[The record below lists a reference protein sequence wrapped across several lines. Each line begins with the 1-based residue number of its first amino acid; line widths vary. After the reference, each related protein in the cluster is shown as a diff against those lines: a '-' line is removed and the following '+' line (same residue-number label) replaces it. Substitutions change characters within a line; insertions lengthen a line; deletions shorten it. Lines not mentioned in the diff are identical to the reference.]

1 MNRPIFIIVIGYII
15 GIIWGLYLQRSIVPF
30 YFILLMIY
38 IIIKLPYYKKKF
50 KIFSIKRYFR
60 YIKIIFQLNIILT
73 IIISSLISNII
84 IKYKNSK
91 YDNLYK
97 GIENLEVTGIVVSNK
112 VEKEYYNRYK
122 IKVIEGKLKNTYL
135 YINSKEE
142 LEYGDK
148 VDVNGEFIEP
158 SKARNYKGF
167 DYKEYLKTLKIYGTV
182 KAENIKVLE
191 KNKANIVMQ
200 ISNRIFMKIKETI
213 KSTYSEKNAKIV
225 MGVMLGYTDEIDEET
240 KQDFS
245 NSNISHV
252 LAVSGMHISYIIILV
267 TNSTKKL
274 FGKRQSKIISSIV
287 LLIYMF
293 ITGFSISV
301 VRASIMGILSCMS
314 FIVYRKSDTL
324 NNISISAL
332 IILINNPY
340 SLTSL
345 SFLLTYGGT
354 LGIIYFEPI
363 VEKILTS
370 IKIRNRKWKY
380 VFFRIQ
386 RKCKN
391 IIEIISISISA
402 QVVITPIMA
411 LNFNSIGIGF
421 ILTNLMLSY
430 IIGIIV
436 MGGFIQIL
444 ISMISI
450 NAGIAIAKI
459 IEIPVYGILLISKIS
474 FGNFKIVTPDL
485 YQVIVYYIVI
495 FLFRIFYQI
504 FRSKDCS
511 PTQKRVKNT
520 IYLLRYK
527 LRPYFS
533 KIIVVCLFII
543 LLICGIKKIPRALR
557 VYFIDVGQGDST
569 LIVTPNNK
577 TILIDGGGSKT
588 YDVGKNTL
596 EPYLLDR
603 KIKKIDYAIISHYDQ
618 DHCDGVLYV
627 LQNMK
632 VENIIIGRQ
641 IKDSDNYNKFI
652 KIIKEKSINVH
663 IVNSGKRLN
672 IEKKLYFD
680 ILWPDMDEKINE
692 NVLNN
697 NSLICKLVYKDFSML
712 FTGDIE
718 EITEKA
724 ILKKYK
730 ESKLLKS
737 TILKVAHHGSKT
749 SSSKEFINA
758 VQPQIALI
766 GVGSTNKF
774 GHPSDITIERLKA
787 INCKIY
793 RTDKDGEISISVDN
807 NKMVIFKKLE
817 CIKNT
822 ILVNN

>member
-15 GIIWGLYLQRSIVPF
+15 GIIWGIYLQVSIIPF
-30 YFILLMIY
+30 YFLLLLIY
-38 IIIKLPYYKKKF
+38 IIIKLPYHKRKF
-50 KIFSIKRYFR
+50 RIFSIKRYFR
-60 YIKIIFQLNIILT
+60 YIKLIFKLNIIFA

-84 IKYKNSK
+84 IKYSENK
-91 YDNLYK
+91 YENLYK
-97 GIENLEVTGIVVSNK
+97 CIENLEITGIVVSNK
-112 VEKEYYNRYK
+112 EEKEYYNRYK
-122 IKVIEGKLKNTYL
+122 IKVIEGKFKNTYL
-135 YINSKEE
+135 YINSEKE
-142 LEYGDK
+142 LIYGDK
-148 VDVNGEFIEP
+148 ININGEFIEP

-167 DYKEYLKTLKIYGTV
+167 NYKEYLKTLKIYGTV
-182 KAENIKVLE
+182 KAKDIKVLE

-200 ISNRIFMKIKETI
+200 ISNRIFVKIKDII
-213 KSTYSEKNAKIV
+213 KSTYSEKIAKIII
-225 MGVMLGYTDEIDEET
+225 GIMLGDTGEIDAET

-274 FGKRQSKIISSIV
+274 FGKRQSKIIASIV
-287 LLIYMF
+287 LAIYMF

-354 LGIIYFEPI
+354 LGIIYFNKTIEN
-363 VEKILTS
+363 ILKS

-380 VFFRIQ
+380 IFLKIQ

-391 IIEIISISISA
+391 IIEVISVSISA
-402 QVVITPIMA
+402 QIIIAPIIA

-430 IIGIIV
+430 IIGIIII
-436 MGGFIQIL
+436 GGFIQIL
-444 ISMISI
+444 ISMFSI
-450 NAGIAIAKI
+450 NIGIAIAKI
-459 IEIPVYGILLISKIS
+459 IEIPVYGIILISKIKI
-474 FGNFKIVTPDL
+474 GNFKIVTPDL
-485 YQVIVYYIVI
+485 YQVIVYYIVVW
-495 FLFRIFYQI
+495 LFRFLYQI
-504 FRSKDCS
+504 FHSKNCNT
-511 PTQKRVKNT
+511 TQKRIKNT
-520 IYLLRYK
+520 IYLVKYK

-533 KIIVVCLFII
+533 KIVIVLFII
-543 LLICGIKKIPRALR
+543 VLLLFNLKKIPRDLKI
-557 VYFIDVGQGDST
+557 YFIDVGQGDST

-588 YDVGKNTL
+588 YDVGKNIL
-596 EPYLLDR
+596 EPYLFDR

-618 DHCDGVLYV
+618 DHCDGLLYI

-632 VENIIIGRQ
+632 VENVIIAKQ
-641 IKDSDNYNKFI
+641 MKDSDNYNKFI
-652 KIIKEKSINVH
+652 KIVKEKGINVH
-663 IVNSGKRLN
+663 IVSAGKKLN
-672 IEKKLYFD
+672 IEKNLYFD
-680 ILWPDMDEKINE
+680 ILWPDMENKINE

-718 EITEKA
+718 EIAEKA

-730 ESKLLKS
+730 KSKLLKS

-749 SSSKEFINA
+749 SSSKELLNA
-758 VQPQIALI
+758 VKPQIALI
-766 GVGSTNKF
+766 GVGGNNKF
-774 GHPSDITIERLKA
+774 GHPNNVTIESLENIK
-787 INCKIY
+787 CKMY
-793 RTDKDGEISISVDN
+793 RTDKDGEISINVDN
-807 NKMVIFKKLE
+807 SKMVIFKQLE

>member
-15 GIIWGLYLQRSIVPF
+15 GIIWGLYLRISIVPF
-30 YFILLMIY
+30 NFLLLTIY
-38 IIIKLPYYKKKF
+38 IIIKLPYHKKKF
-50 KIFSIKRYFR
+50 RIFSIKRYFR
-60 YIKIIFQLNIILT
+60 YIKLIFKLNIIFT

-84 IKYKNSK
+84 IKYKENK
-91 YDNLYK
+91 YDDLYK
-97 GIENLEVTGIVVSNK
+97 GIENLVVTGIVVSNK
-112 VEKEYYNRYK
+112 IEKEYYNRYK
-122 IKVIEGKLKNTYL
+122 IKVIDGKFKNTYL
-135 YINSKEE
+135 YINSKEK

-148 VDVNGEFIEP
+148 IDINGEFIEP

-191 KNKANIVMQ
+191 KNKANTIMQ
-200 ISNRIFMKIKETI
+200 ISNRVFIKIKETI
-213 KSTYSEKNAKIV
+213 KSTYSEKIAKIV
-225 MGVMLGYTDEIDEET
+225 MGVMLGYTDEIDAET

-267 TNSTKKL
+267 TNSTNKL
-274 FGKRQSKIISSIV
+274 FGKKQSKIIASIV

-293 ITGFSISV
+293 ITGFGISV
-301 VRASIMGILSCMS
+301 VRAGIMGILSCMA

-324 NNISISAL
+324 NNISISVL

-363 VEKILTS
+363 VEKILKS

-380 VFFRIQ
+380 IFLRIQ

-391 IIEIISISISA
+391 IIEVISVSISA
-402 QVVITPIMA
+402 QIIITPIMA

-485 YQVIVYYIVI
+485 YQVIVYYIVVY
-495 FLFRIFYQI
+495 LFRFLYQI
-504 FRSKDCS
+504 FHSKNCN

-520 IYLLRYK
+520 IYLVRYK

-533 KIIVVCLFII
+533 KIIIVFLLII
-543 LLICGIKKIPRALR
+543 LLICGFKKIPRDLKI
-557 VYFIDVGQGDST
+557 YFIDVGQGDST

-618 DHCDGVLYV
+618 DHCDGILYV

-632 VENIIIGRQ
+632 VENVIIGKQ

-652 KIIKEKSINVH
+652 RIIKEKSINVH
-663 IVNSGKRLN
+663 IVSIGKRLN
-672 IEKKLYFD
+672 IEKNLYFD
-680 ILWPDMDEKINE
+680 VLWPDMENKINE

-718 EITEKA
+718 EIAEKA

-749 SSSKEFINA
+749 SSSKEFIRA

-766 GVGSTNKF
+766 GVGSNNKF
-774 GHPSDITIERLKA
+774 GHPSDITIESLKA

-793 RTDKDGEISISVDN
+793 RTDKDGEISINVDN

>member
-15 GIIWGLYLQRSIVPF
+15 GIIWGLYLQISIVPF
-30 YFILLMIY
+30 YFFLLTIY
-38 IIIKLPYYKKKF
+38 IIIKLPYHKKKF
-50 KIFSIKRYFR
+50 RIFSIKRYFR
-60 YIKIIFQLNIILT
+60 YIKFIFKLNIIFT

-84 IKYKNSK
+84 IRYKDNK

-97 GIENLEVTGIVVSNK
+97 GIEGLETTGIVVSNK
-112 VEKEYYNRYK
+112 IEKEYYNRYK
-122 IKVIEGKLKNTYL
+122 IKVIEGKFKNTYL

-148 VDVNGEFIEP
+148 IDVNGEFIEP

-167 DYKEYLKTLKIYGTV
+167 DYKKYLKTLKIYGTIKV
-182 KAENIKVLE
+182 KNTKVLE
-191 KNKANIVMQ
+191 KNKASILMQ
-200 ISNRIFMKIKETI
+200 ISNRVFIKIKDTI
-213 KSTYSEKNAKIV
+213 KSTYSEKIAKIV
-225 MGVMLGYTDEIDEET
+225 MGVMLGYTDEIDDET

-274 FGKRQSKIISSIV
+274 FGKKQSKIIASII

-293 ITGFSISV
+293 ITGFGISV
-301 VRASIMGILSCMS
+301 VRASIMGILSCMA

-354 LGIIYFEPI
+354 LGIIYFEQI
-363 VEKILTS
+363 VEKILKS
-370 IKIRNRKWKY
+370 INLRNRKWKY
-380 VFFRIQ
+380 VFLKIQ

-391 IIEIISISISA
+391 IIEVISVSISA
-402 QVVITPIMA
+402 QIIIAPIMA
-411 LNFNSIGIGF
+411 LNFNLIGIGF

-450 NAGIAIAKI
+450 NAGMAIAKI

-474 FGNFKIVTPDL
+474 FGNFKITTPDL
-485 YQVIVYYIVI
+485 YQVIVYYIVVY
-495 FLFRIFYQI
+495 LFRFLYLV
-504 FRSKDCS
+504 FHSKNCN

-520 IYLLRYK
+520 IYLVRYK
-527 LRPYFS
+527 FRPYFS
-533 KIIVVCLFII
+533 KIIIVFLLII
-543 LLICGIKKIPRALR
+543 LLICGFKKIPRDLKI
-557 VYFIDVGQGDST
+557 YFIDVGQGDST

-603 KIKKIDYAIISHYDQ
+603 KINKIDYAIISHYDQ

-632 VENIIIGRQ
+632 VENVIIGKQ

-652 KIIKEKSINVH
+652 KIIKEKGINVH
-663 IVNSGKRLN
+663 IVHAGKRLN
-672 IEKKLYFD
+672 IEKNLYFD
-680 ILWPDMDEKINE
+680 ILWPDMENKINE

-718 EITEKA
+718 EIAEKS

-758 VQPQIALI
+758 VKPQIALI
-766 GVGSTNKF
+766 GVGNNNKF
-774 GHPSDITIERLKA
+774 GHPSDITIETLKA

-793 RTDKDGEISISVDN
+793 RTDKNGEISINVKN
-807 NKMVIFKKLE
+807 NKMVILKELE

>member
-1 MNRPIFIIVIGYII
+1 M
-15 GIIWGLYLQRSIVPF
+15 
-30 YFILLMIY
+30 
-38 IIIKLPYYKKKF
+38 
-50 KIFSIKRYFR
+50 
-60 YIKIIFQLNIILT
+60 
-73 IIISSLISNII
+73 
-84 IKYKNSK
+84 
-91 YDNLYK
+91 
-97 GIENLEVTGIVVSNK
+97 
-112 VEKEYYNRYK
+112 
-122 IKVIEGKLKNTYL
+122 
-135 YINSKEE
+135 
-142 LEYGDK
+142 
-148 VDVNGEFIEP
+148 
-158 SKARNYKGF
+158 
-167 DYKEYLKTLKIYGTV
+167 
-182 KAENIKVLE
+182 E
-191 KNKANIVMQ
+191 KNKANTIMQ
-200 ISNRIFMKIKETI
+200 VSNRALIKIKEAI
-213 KSTYSEKNAKIV
+213 KSTYSEKIAKIV
-225 MGVMLGYTDEIDEET
+225 MGVMLGYTDEIDAET

-274 FGKRQSKIISSIV
+274 FGKKQSKIIASIV

-301 VRASIMGILSCMS
+301 VRASIMGILSCMA

-324 NNISISAL
+324 NNISISVL

-363 VEKILTS
+363 VEKILKG

-380 VFFRIQ
+380 VFLRIQ

-391 IIEIISISISA
+391 IIEVISVSISA
-402 QVVITPIMA
+402 QVVITPIMV

-444 ISMISI
+444 ISVIST
-450 NAGIAIAKI
+450 NAGMAIAKI
-459 IEIPVYGILLISKIS
+459 IEIPVYGILLISKIN

-485 YQVIVYYIVI
+485 YQVIVYYIVVC
-495 FLFRIFYQI
+495 LFRFLYQV
-504 FRSKDCS
+504 FHSKNCN

-520 IYLLRYK
+520 IYLVRYK

-533 KIIVVCLFII
+533 KIIIVFLLVI
-543 LLICGIKKIPRALR
+543 LLICGFKKISRDLKI
-557 VYFIDVGQGDST
+557 YFIDVGQGDST

-577 TILIDGGGSKT
+577 TILIDGVGSKT
-588 YDVGKNTL
+588 YDVGRNTL

-603 KIKKIDYAIISHYDQ
+603 KINKIDYAIISHYDQ
-618 DHCDGVLYV
+618 DHCDGVLYI
-627 LQNMK
+627 LQNIK
-632 VENIIIGRQ
+632 VENVIIGKQ

-663 IVNSGKRLN
+663 VVSAGERLN
-672 IEKKLYFD
+672 IEKNLYFD
-680 ILWPDMDEKINE
+680 ILWPDMENKINE

-697 NSLICKLVYKDFSML
+697 NSLICKLVYKGFSML

-718 EITEKA
+718 EIAEKT

-730 ESKLLKS
+730 GSKLLKS

-749 SSSKEFINA
+749 SSSKEFIRA

-766 GVGSTNKF
+766 GVGNNNKF
-774 GHPSDITIERLKA
+774 GHPSDITIESLKS

-793 RTDKDGEISISVDN
+793 RTDKDGEISINVNN
-807 NKMVIFKKLE
+807 NKMIIFKKLE

>member
-15 GIIWGLYLQRSIVPF
+15 GIIWGLYLQTSIVPF
-30 YFILLMIY
+30 YFLLLIIY
-38 IIIKLPYYKKKF
+38 IIIKLPYHKKKF

-60 YIKIIFQLNIILT
+60 YIKLIFKLNIILT

-84 IKYKNSK
+84 IKYNESK
-91 YDNLYK
+91 YENLYK
-97 GIENLEVTGIVVSNK
+97 NIENLKVTGIVVSNK
-112 VEKEYYNRYK
+112 IEKEYYNRYK
-122 IKVIEGKLKNTYL
+122 IKVIEGKFKNTYL

-142 LEYGDK
+142 LIYGDK
-148 VDVNGEFIEP
+148 VDINGEFIEP

-167 DYKEYLKTLKIYGTV
+167 DYKEYLKTLKIYGTIKV
-182 KAENIKVLE
+182 KNIKVLE
-191 KNKANIVMQ
+191 KNKANILMQ
-200 ISNRIFMKIKETI
+200 ISNKIFEKIKGII
-213 KSTYSEKNAKIV
+213 KSTYSEKIAKIV
-225 MGVMLGYTDEIDEET
+225 MGVMLGYTDEIDDEI

-267 TNSTKKL
+267 TKSTKKI
-274 FGKRQSKIISSIV
+274 FGKRQSKIIASIV

-301 VRASIMGILSCMS
+301 VRASIMGILTCMA

-340 SLTSL
+340 SLKSL

-363 VEKILTS
+363 VEKILKG

-380 VFFRIQ
+380 VLLRIQ

-391 IIEIISISISA
+391 IIEVVSVSISA
-402 QVVITPIMA
+402 QVAIAPIMA
-411 LNFNSIGIGF
+411 MNFNSIGIGF

-436 MGGFIQIL
+436 MGGFVQIL

-450 NAGIAIAKI
+450 NAGTAIAKI

-485 YQVIVYYIVI
+485 YQVAVYYIVVY
-495 FLFRIFYQI
+495 LFRFLYQI
-504 FRSKDCS
+504 FHSKNCN

-520 IYLLRYK
+520 IYLVKYK

-533 KIIVVCLFII
+533 KIIIFFLII
-543 LLICGIKKIPRALR
+543 VLLICGFKKIPHDLKI
-557 VYFIDVGQGDST
+557 YFIDVGQGDST

-618 DHCDGVLYV
+618 DHCDGVLYI

-632 VENIIIGRQ
+632 VKNVIIGKQ
-641 IKDSDNYNKFI
+641 IKDSDNYSKFI
-652 KIIKEKSINVH
+652 RIVKEKGISVH
-663 IVNSGKRLN
+663 IVSAGKRLN
-672 IEKKLYFD
+672 IEKDLYFD
-680 ILWPDMDEKINE
+680 ILWPDMNNTINE

-697 NSLICKLVYKDFSML
+697 NSLICKLVYKEFSML

-718 EITEKA
+718 EIAEKA

-730 ESKLLKS
+730 DSKLLKS

-749 SSSKEFINA
+749 SSSKEFISA

-766 GVGSTNKF
+766 GVGINNKF
-774 GHPSDITIERLKA
+774 GHPSDITIENLKD
-787 INCKIY
+787 IKCKIY
-793 RTDKDGEISISVDN
+793 RTDKDGEISINVNN
-807 NKMVIFKKLE
+807 NKMLIFQKLK

>member
-15 GIIWGLYLQRSIVPF
+15 GIIWGLYLQISIVHF
-30 YFILLMIY
+30 YFFLLTIY
-38 IIIKLPYYKKKF
+38 IIIKLPYHKKKF
-50 KIFSIKRYFR
+50 RIFSIKRYFR
-60 YIKIIFQLNIILT
+60 YIKLIFKLNIIFT

-84 IKYKNSK
+84 IRYKDNK

-97 GIENLEVTGIVVSNK
+97 GIEGLETTGIVVSNK
-112 VEKEYYNRYK
+112 IEKEYYNRYK
-122 IKVIEGKLKNTYL
+122 IKVIEGKFKNTYL

-148 VDVNGEFIEP
+148 IDVNGEFIEP

-167 DYKEYLKTLKIYGTV
+167 DYKKYLKTLKIYGTIKV
-182 KAENIKVLE
+182 KNIKVLE
-191 KNKANIVMQ
+191 KNRASILMQ
-200 ISNRIFMKIKETI
+200 ISNRVFIKIKETI
-213 KSTYSEKNAKIV
+213 KSTYSEKIAKIV
-225 MGVMLGYTDEIDEET
+225 MGVMLGYTDEIDDET

-274 FGKRQSKIISSIV
+274 FGKKQSKIIASIV

-293 ITGFSISV
+293 ITGFGISV
-301 VRASIMGILSCMS
+301 VRASIMGILSCMA

-354 LGIIYFEPI
+354 LGIIYFEQI
-363 VEKILTS
+363 VEKILKS
-370 IKIRNRKWKY
+370 INLRNRKWKY
-380 VFFRIQ
+380 VFLKIQ

-391 IIEIISISISA
+391 IIEVISVSISA
-402 QVVITPIMA
+402 QIIITPIMA

-450 NAGIAIAKI
+450 NAGMAIAKI

-485 YQVIVYYIVI
+485 YQVIVYYIVVC
-495 FLFRIFYQI
+495 LFRFLYQV
-504 FRSKDCS
+504 FHSKNCN
-511 PTQKRVKNT
+511 PTQKRIKNT
-520 IYLLRYK
+520 IYLVRYK

-533 KIIVVCLFII
+533 KIKIAFLIII
-543 LLICGIKKIPRALR
+543 LLICGLKKIPRDLKI
-557 VYFIDVGQGDST
+557 YFIDVGQGDST

-603 KIKKIDYAIISHYDQ
+603 KINKIDYAIISHYDQ

-632 VENIIIGRQ
+632 VENVIIGKQ

-652 KIIKEKSINVH
+652 KIIKEKGINVH
-663 IVNSGKRLN
+663 IVHAGKRLN
-672 IEKKLYFD
+672 IEKNLYFD
-680 ILWPDMDEKINE
+680 ILWPDMENKINE

-718 EITEKA
+718 EIAEKS

-749 SSSKEFINA
+749 SSSKEFIST

-766 GVGSTNKF
+766 GVGNNNKF
-774 GHPSDITIERLKA
+774 GHPSDITIEGLKS

-793 RTDKDGEISISVDN
+793 RTDKDGEISIIVKN
-807 NKMVIFKKLE
+807 NQMLIFQKLK

>member
-15 GIIWGLYLQRSIVPF
+15 GIIWGLYLRISIVPF
-30 YFILLMIY
+30 YFLLLIIY
-38 IIIKLPYYKKKF
+38 IIIKLPYHKKKF
-50 KIFSIKRYFR
+50 RIFSIKRYFR
-60 YIKIIFQLNIILT
+60 YIKIIFKLNIIFT
-73 IIISSLISNII
+73 IIISSFISNII
-84 IKYKNSK
+84 IKYYECK
-91 YDNLYK
+91 YENLYK
-97 GIENLEVTGIVVSNK
+97 GIENLEVVGIVVSNK
-112 VEKEYYNRYK
+112 VEKKYYNRYK
-122 IKVIEGKLKNTYL
+122 INVIEEKFKNTYL

-148 VDVNGEFIEP
+148 IDVNGEFIEP

-167 DYKEYLKTLKIYGTV
+167 GYKEYLKTLKIYGTI
-182 KAENIKVLE
+182 KAEDIKVLE
-191 KNKANIVMQ
+191 KNKANTIMQ
-200 ISNRIFMKIKETI
+200 VSNRALIKIKEAI
-213 KSTYSEKNAKIV
+213 KSTYSEKIAKIV
-225 MGVMLGYTDEIDEET
+225 MGVMLGYTDEIDAET
-240 KQDFS
+240 KQNFS

-274 FGKRQSKIISSIV
+274 FGKKQSKIIASIV

-301 VRASIMGILSCMS
+301 VRASIMGILSCMA

-363 VEKILTS
+363 VEKILKG

-380 VFFRIQ
+380 VFLRIQ

-391 IIEIISISISA
+391 IIEVISVSISA

-444 ISMISI
+444 ISVIST
-450 NAGIAIAKI
+450 NAGMAIAKI

-485 YQVIVYYIVI
+485 YQVIVYYIVVC
-495 FLFRIFYQI
+495 LFRFLYQV
-504 FRSKDCS
+504 FHSKNCN

-520 IYLLRYK
+520 IYLVRYK

-533 KIIVVCLFII
+533 KIIIVFLLVI
-543 LLICGIKKIPRALR
+543 LLICGFRKIPRDLKI
-557 VYFIDVGQGDST
+557 YFIDVGQGDST

-588 YDVGKNTL
+588 YDVGRNTL

-603 KIKKIDYAIISHYDQ
+603 KINKIDYAIISHYDQ

-627 LQNMK
+627 LQNIK
-632 VENIIIGRQ
+632 VENVIIGKQ

-663 IVNSGKRLN
+663 VVSAGERLN
-672 IEKKLYFD
+672 IEKNLYFD
-680 ILWPDMDEKINE
+680 ILWPDMENKINE

-697 NSLICKLVYKDFSML
+697 NSLICKLVYKGFSML

-718 EITEKA
+718 EIAEKT

-730 ESKLLKS
+730 GSKLLKS

-749 SSSKEFINA
+749 SSSKEFIRA

-766 GVGSTNKF
+766 GVGNNNKF
-774 GHPSDITIERLKA
+774 GHPSDITIESLKS

-793 RTDKDGEISISVDN
+793 RTDKDGEISINVNN

>member
-38 IIIKLPYYKKKF
+38 IIIKLPYRKKKF

-60 YIKIIFQLNIILT
+60 YIKLIFKLNIILT

-122 IKVIEGKLKNTYL
+122 IKVLDGKFKNTYL

-148 VDVNGEFIEP
+148 IDVNGEFIEP

-167 DYKEYLKTLKIYGTV
+167 DYKEYLKTLKIYGTIKV
-182 KAENIKVLE
+182 KNIKVLE

-200 ISNRIFMKIKETI
+200 ISNRVFLKIKYTI
-213 KSTYSEKNAKIV
+213 KSTYSGKIAKII
-225 MGVMLGYTDEIDEET
+225 MGVMLGYTDEIDAET

-267 TNSTKKL
+267 TNSTKKI
-274 FGKRQSKIISSIV
+274 FGKKQSKIIASVV

-301 VRASIMGILSCMS
+301 VRASIMGILSCMA

-340 SLTSL
+340 NLTSL

-363 VEKILTS
+363 IERVLKS

-380 VFFRIQ
+380 VFLKIQ

-391 IIEIISISISA
+391 IIEVISVSISA
-402 QVVITPIMA
+402 QVIITPIMA
-411 LNFNSIGIGF
+411 MNFNSIGIGF

-430 IIGIIV
+430 IIGIVV
-436 MGGFIQIL
+436 MGGFVQIL
-444 ISMISI
+444 ISIISI
-450 NAGIAIAKI
+450 NAGMAIAKI

-485 YQVIVYYIVI
+485 YQVIGYYIVVYLLR
-495 FLFRIFYQI
+495 FLYQI
-504 FRSKDCS
+504 FHSKNCN

-520 IYLLRYK
+520 IYLVRYK

-533 KIIVVCLFII
+533 KIMIVFLIMI
-543 LLICGIKKIPRALR
+543 LLVGGLKKIPHDLN

-577 TILIDGGGSKT
+577 KILIDGGGSKT
-588 YDVGKNTL
+588 YDVGKNVL
-596 EPYLLDR
+596 EPYLFDR

-618 DHCDGVLYV
+618 DHCDGVLYI
-627 LQNMK
+627 LQNIK
-632 VENIIIGRQ
+632 VENVIIGRQ

-663 IVNSGKRLN
+663 VVSAGERLN
-672 IEKKLYFD
+672 IEKNLYFD
-680 ILWPDMDEKINE
+680 ILWPDMENKINE

-718 EITEKA
+718 EIAEKT

-730 ESKLLKS
+730 GSKLLKS

-749 SSSKEFINA
+749 SSSKEFISA

-766 GVGSTNKF
+766 GVGSNNKF
-774 GHPSDITIERLKA
+774 GHPSNVTIENLKN

-793 RTDKDGEISISVDN
+793 RTDKDGEISIKVDN
-807 NKMVIFKKLE
+807 NKIVIFKKLE
-817 CIKNT
+817 CIKST